1 MDMRYKD
8 LPRKIPNDGSQKKIK
23 QSVIKKLEDDILLYE
38 LVNQDCSY
46 YSGLIERLKIELIEL
61 IELKEKSKSRRPSS
75 SKSKSRQPSSL
86 KSKSRQPFSSKSKSG
101 LPPLIKKIYFKEGS
115 KVGLP
120 KIIETREYDGTQA
133 QKVKGGVIGDD
144 EAGVSPDEA
153 GVSPDEAGVSPDEA
167 GVEEPQQSL
176 CTDNCTDRSCNSEYT
191 DLFIFLWRF
200 YVARAPTIDTDIW
213 FDFLINPNS
222 VIGDKTFTYTLYH
235 DYTGGSTAQ
244 YVVKLRIRV
253 EKDGSRRIIKII
265 YSILIEYNNEI
276 HLSYFYNFYFNR
288 PAHCKPANVC
298 AIHFTFNSD
307 KTRRLDFSYNFIF
320 ENFYK
325 PAELNFTKSLILFAL
340 FAYKL
345 AGYIN
350 DNASLS
356 GHSYD
361 EFSQE
366 IKDWLYTIERH
377 PISGRRPIKNIV
389 GITRFLCA
397 ITIGILNYL
406 KSIPAALYNDKDEH
420 YIAILNKVYQ
430 LDALLASNPHIGGS
444 AAHGHASHFPLRSV
458 CGNKLQSDKIT
469 NYNNKIA
476 KLKEDIKELRK
487 NKKLNKIDKKKELIE
502 KLKLNIKKE
511 KEKLKLNIKKEKE
524 KLKLKIKKE
533 KEKLKPKKAINK

>member
-1 MDMRYKD
+1 MDMSYKD
-8 LPRKIPNDGSQKKIK
+8 LPEIPNDGYQEEIQ
-23 QSVIKKLEDDILLYE
+23 QSVIKELEDDILLYE
-38 LVNQDCSY
+38 LINQDCSY
-46 YSGLIERLKIELIEL
+46 YSGLIERLKIEL

-75 SKSKSRQPSSL
+75 SKSKSRLHSL
-86 KSKSRQPFSSKSKSG
+86 KKTKF
-101 LPPLIKKIYFKEGS
+101 KKKM
-115 KVGLP
+115 
-120 KIIETREYDGTQA
+120 
-133 QKVKGGVIGDD
+133 KGGVIGD
-144 EAGVSPDEA
+144 DEA

-176 CTDNCTDRSCNSEYT
+176 CTDNCTDRSCNSEYIN
-191 DLFIFLWRF
+191 LFIFLWRF
-200 YVARAPTIDTDIW
+200 YVARAPTIDTDTW

-222 VIGDKTFTYTLYH
+222 VINDKTFTYSMYH
-235 DYTGGSTAQ
+235 DYTGGRTAR
-244 YVVKLRIRV
+244 YVVKLRIRIDS
-253 EKDGSRRIIKII
+253 DGLRIIKII

-276 HLSYFYNFYFNR
+276 HLSYFYNYYPNR

>member
-1 MDMRYKD
+1 MDMSYKD
-8 LPRKIPNDGSQKKIK
+8 LPEIPNDGSQKKIK

-61 IELKEKSKSRRPSS
+61 KEKSKSRRPSS
-75 SKSKSRQPSSL
+75 SKSKSGLPSL
-86 KSKSRQPFSSKSKSG
+86 KKNF
-101 LPPLIKKIYFKEGS
+101 YFKEGRE
-115 KVGLP
+115 VGLP

-133 QKVKGGVIGDD
+133 KKKMKGGAIGDD

-153 GVSPDEAGVSPDEA
+153 GVSPDDVV
-167 GVEEPQQSL
+167 VEEPQQSL
-176 CTDNCTDRSCNSEYT
+176 CTDNCTDRSCNSEYIN
-191 DLFIFLWRF
+191 LFIFLWRF

-222 VIGDKTFTYTLYH
+222 VINDETFTYSMYH
-235 DYTGGSTAQ
+235 DYTGGRTAR
-244 YVVKLRIRV
+244 YVVKLRIRIDS
-253 EKDGSRRIIKII
+253 DGLRIIKII

-276 HLSYFYNFYFNR
+276 HLSYFYNYYPNR

-307 KTRRLDFSYNFIF
+307 KTRRLDYRYDFIS
-320 ENFYK
+320 NNYYK
-325 PAELNFTKSLILFAL
+325 SEELNFTKSLILFAL

-350 DNASLS
+350 DNESLS
-356 GHSYD
+356 GFSYD
-361 EFSQE
+361 KFSPV
-366 IKDWLYTIERH
+366 IKDWLHTIETH
-377 PISGRRPIKNIV
+377 PISGRRSIKIIV

-406 KSIPAALYNDKDEH
+406 KSIPAAVYNGNDED
-420 YIAILNKVYQ
+420 YIKLLEDVNQ
-430 LDALLASNPHIGGS
+430 LDASLASNPHIGGS

-524 KLKLKIKKE
+524 KLKLKIKKH
-533 KEKLKPKKAINK
+533 KPKKARKK

>member
-1 MDMRYKD
+1 MDMSYKD
-8 LPRKIPNDGSQKKIK
+8 LPEIPNDGSQKKIK

-61 IELKEKSKSRRPSS
+61 KEKSKSRRPSS
-75 SKSKSRQPSSL
+75 SKSKSRRPS
-86 KSKSRQPFSSKSKSG
+86 SSKSKSG
-101 LPPLIKKIYFKEGS
+101 LPSLKKNFYFKEGRE
-115 KVGLP
+115 VGLP

-133 QKVKGGVIGDD
+133 KKKMKGGAIGDD

-153 GVSPDEAGVSPDEA
+153 GVSPDEAGVSPDDVV
-167 GVEEPQQSL
+167 VEEPQQSL
-176 CTDNCTDRSCNSEYT
+176 CTDNCTDRSCNSEYIN
-191 DLFIFLWRF
+191 LFIFLWRF

-222 VIGDKTFTYTLYH
+222 VINDETFTYSMYH
-235 DYTGGSTAQ
+235 DYTGGRTAR
-244 YVVKLRIRV
+244 YVVKLRIRIDS
-253 EKDGSRRIIKII
+253 DGLRIIKII

-276 HLSYFYNFYFNR
+276 HLSYFYNYYPNR

-307 KTRRLDFSYNFIF
+307 KTRRLDYRYDFIS
-320 ENFYK
+320 NNYYK
-325 PAELNFTKSLILFAL
+325 SEELNFRKSLILFAL

-350 DNASLS
+350 DNESLS
-356 GHSYD
+356 GFSYD
-361 EFSQE
+361 KFSPV
-366 IKDWLYTIERH
+366 IKDWLHTIETH
-377 PISGRRPIKNIV
+377 PISGRRSIKIIV

-406 KSIPAALYNDKDEH
+406 NSIPSALDDDIDKN
-420 YIAILNKVYQ
+420 YIKDLNKVYQ
-430 LDALLASNPHIGGS
+430 LDASLIRNPHLGGS
-444 AAHGHASHFPLRSV
+444 AAYCHASHFPLRSV

-511 KEKLKLNIKKEKE
+511 KEKLKLKKEKE
-524 KLKLKIKKE
+524 KLKLKKE
-533 KEKLKPKKAINK
+533 KEKLKKTRKK